1 MFGIG
6 ALSRDTGCHIETIRY
21 YEKLGLLPEPQRSA
35 GGHRLYNKTH
45 LKHLTFILKARSLG
59 FSLDKTRELL
69 SLSENSHSSCSEA
82 LMLVEANLEAV
93 GEKMVEL
100 QRIKEALLVMAGDC
114 KDCCPSAKAPEC
126 TIVESLSNNKNMD
139 KN

>member
-35 GGHRLYNKTH
+35 GRHRLYNKTH
-45 LKHLTFILKARSLG
+45 LKHLTFILRARSLS

-69 SLSENSHSSCSEA
+69 SL
-82 LMLVEANLEAV
+82 
-93 GEKMVEL
+93 
-100 QRIKEALLVMAGDC
+100 
-114 KDCCPSAKAPEC
+114 
-126 TIVESLSNNKNMD
+126 
-139 KN
+139 